1 MERMACKLLILWLGL
16 WGCSGVAEACLPQ
29 AWACASPSDEGGKSA
44 PRSAGKDITIG
55 GLRFEREAVSNRLS
69 LSPVLDLNK
78 QAQLSLRLT
87 PKQFGLRLKVNTD

>member
-1 MERMACKLLILWLGL
+1 MACKLLLLLLWLGL
-16 WGCSGVAEACLPQ
+16 WAGAGAAAACLPQ
-29 AWACASPSDEGGKSA
+29 AWACASPSDGEIKSA
-44 PRSAGKDITIG
+44 PRDAGKDITIG

>member
-1 MERMACKLLILWLGL
+1 MACKLLMLWLGL
-16 WGCSGVAEACLPQ
+16 AVCAGAMATCLPQ
-29 AWACASPSDEGGKSA
+29 AWACASPADAGAKA
-44 PRSAGKDITIG
+44 LPRDVDRDITLG